1 MIDFDA
7 EVYELSPLIKN
18 IGKLDVKDNTNI
30 ILVGKIDEL
39 YQKELWLN
47 DGSYFSF
54 TYLI

>member
-18 IGKLDVKDNTNI
+18 IGQLDVKDNENI

-39 YQKELWLN
+39 YHYDPYPTFCRYSN
-47 DGSYFSF
+47 F